1 VLARSAVSGFPLLE
15 TLGAEHVPEETIR
28 NRRAPSI
35 VLRVTLVGKRSGREI
50 SACALLDSGAEGI
63 IVDDGF
69 VRANGLMLRTLVR
82 PLPVRNVDGSPN
94 KMGSVKHTTIQRLQI
109 RTADDAYHDETV
121 EFYVTTLGEH
131 DIILGTDWL
140 RAHNPEINWAEPRLA
155 FTRCPDTCTLSTKPV
170 VISS

>member
-1 VLARSAVSGFPLLE
+1 MTARGAVSGFPLLE
-15 TLGAEHVPEETIR
+15 TLRAEHVPENTIR

-50 SACALLDSGAEGI
+50 SARALLDSGTEGI
-63 IVDDGF
+63 IADDGF
-69 VRANGLMLRTLVR
+69 VRANGLTLRTLVR

-94 KMGSVKHTTIQRLQI
+94 KMGSVKHTTIQRLRI
-109 RTADDAYHDETV
+109 RMAEDAYHDETV

-131 DIILGTDWL
+131 DIILGMDWL
-140 RAHNPEINWAEPRLA
+140 QAHNPEINWAEPRLA
-155 FTRCPDTCTLSTKPV
+155 FTRCPDTCTLSMKPV

>member
-1 VLARSAVSGFPLLE
+1 MLASCVISGCTLLE
-15 TLGAEHVPEETIR
+15 TLGAEHVPCETIW
-28 NRRAPSI
+28 NRQAPSI

-69 VRANGLMLRTLVR
+69 VRANGLTLRTLVW

-94 KMGSVKHTTIQRLQI
+94 KMGSVKHTTIQKLQI
-109 RTADDAYHDETV
+109 RTAEDAYHDETV
-121 EFYVTTLGEH
+121 EFYITTLGEH

-140 RAHNPEINWAEPRLA
+140 
-155 FTRCPDTCTLSTKPV
+155 
-170 VISS
+170 